1 MTHDPAAGRPPVD
14 ADARLTVT
22 LRVSDVARSVEWYR
36 RVFDRDPVLNTVDRS
51 LDGRTT
57 PVAGFRLGG
66 VLVWLS
72 PLPAGTT
79 RDPEHNDRNPTLAV
93 MTRRELAPLYAELV
107 DRGARSRDDDVS
119 GFPAGADGVRRGRD
133 ADFFW
138 IYDLDD
144 NRIEFCRA
152 LGPG

>member
-1 MTHDPAAGRPPVD
+1 MTRDSGAGSLPVD

-22 LRVSDVARSVEWYR
+22 VRVSDVARSVEWYR

-72 PLPAGTT
+72 PLPAGT
-79 RDPEHNDRNPTLAV
+79 RRNPEHNDRHPTLAV

-107 DRGARSRDDDVS
+107 SRGARTRDDDVA

-138 IYDLDD
+138 IYDPDE